1 MFYDLKNKSLKYD
14 DIFLKDVKIQNE
26 EGEIDAQD
34 IYFLSACDN
43 ELLKELGFAKVK
55 EEEAPSFNEKT
66 QTLKQVQNYDE
77 KSNLYIISYEI
88 KEKTLEE
95 LKELKL
101 EELKELKLEELK
113 AIKEEKLLFMPFK
126 NTTFQIDTE
135 AKINISGKVS
145 EIMLA
150 NLNNTP
156 LENIAWI
163 DKDNKIITFNKE
175 EFLEFGVGIAK
186 YTESIIFKNDE
197 LRNKV
202 KNATSLEELNLI
214 AWESE
219 K

>member
-34 IYFLSACDN
+34 TYFLSACDDK
-43 ELLKELGFAKVK
+43 LLKELGFAKVK
-55 EEEAPSFNEKT
+55 EEEIPSFNEKIEELRQI
-66 QTLKQVQNYDE
+66 QTYDE
-77 KSNLYIISYEI
+77 ENNLYIISYEI
-88 KEKTLEE
+88 KEKT
-95 LKELKL
+95 
-101 EELKELKLEELK
+101 LEELK

>member
-1 MFYDLKNKSLKYD
+1 MFYDIENQTLKYD
-14 DIFLKDVKIQNE
+14 NIFYKNVKLQTQ

-34 IYFLSACDN
+34 TYFLSACDDG
-43 ELLKELGFAKVK
+43 LLKELGFAKVQ

-66 QTLKQVQNYDE
+66 QKLNQVQNYDE

-101 EELKELKLEELK
+101 EELK

-126 NTTFQIDTE
+126 NTIFQIDTE

-163 DKDNKIITFNKE
+163 DKDNRIITFSKD
-175 EFLEFGVGIAK
+175 EFLEFGVNIAK

-214 AWESE
+214 TWESE
-219 K
+219 

>member
-1 MFYDLKNKSLKYD
+1 MFYDIENQTLKYD
-14 DIFLKDVKIQNE
+14 DIFYKNVKLQTQ

-34 IYFLSACDN
+34 TYFLSACDDG
-43 ELLKELGFAKVK
+43 LLKELGFAKVQ

-66 QTLKQVQNYDE
+66 QKLNQVQNYDE

-88 KEKTLEE
+88 KEKT
-95 LKELKL
+95 L

-163 DKDNKIITFNKE
+163 DKDNKIITFSKD
-175 EFLEFGVGIAK
+175 EFLEFGVNIAK

-219 K
+219 

>member
-1 MFYDLKNKSLKYD
+1 MFYDIENQTLKYD
-14 DIFLKDVKIQNE
+14 NIFYKNVKLQTQ

-34 IYFLSACDN
+34 TYFLSACDDG
-43 ELLKELGFAKVK
+43 LLKELGFAKVQ

-66 QTLKQVQNYDE
+66 QKLNQVQNYDE

-88 KEKTLEE
+88 KEKT
-95 LKELKL
+95 L

-156 LENIAWI
+156 LENISWI
-163 DKDNKIITFNKE
+163 DKDNRIITFSKD
-175 EFLEFGVGIAK
+175 EFLEFGVNIAK

-219 K
+219 

>member
-1 MFYDLKNKSLKYD
+1 MFYDIENQTLKYD
-14 DIFLKDVKIQNE
+14 NIFYKNVKLQTQ

-66 QTLKQVQNYDE
+66 QKLNQIQNYDE

-88 KEKTLEE
+88 KEKT
-95 LKELKL
+95 L

-163 DKDNKIITFNKE
+163 DKDNRIITFSKD
-175 EFLEFGVGIAK
+175 EFLEFGVNIAK

-219 K
+219 

>member
-1 MFYDLKNKSLKYD
+1 MFYDIENQTLKYD
-14 DIFLKDVKIQNE
+14 NIFYKNVKLQTQ

-34 IYFLSACDN
+34 TYFLSACDDG
-43 ELLKELGFAKVK
+43 LLKELGFAKVK

-66 QTLKQVQNYDE
+66 QKLNQVQNYDE

-88 KEKTLEE
+88 KEKT
-95 LKELKL
+95 
-101 EELKELKLEELK
+101 LEELK

-163 DKDNKIITFNKE
+163 DKDNRIVTFSKD
-175 EFLEFGVGIAK
+175 EFLEFGVNIAK

-219 K
+219 

>member
-1 MFYDLKNKSLKYD
+1 MFYDLKNKNLKYD
-14 DIFLKDVKIQNE
+14 DVFLKDVKIQNE

-34 IYFLSACDN
+34 TYFLSACDDG
-43 ELLKELGFAKVK
+43 LLKELGFAKVK
-55 EEEAPSFNEKT
+55 EEEEAPSFNEKT
-66 QTLKQVQNYDE
+66 QKLNQVQNYDE

-88 KEKTLEE
+88 KEKT
-95 LKELKL
+95 L

-156 LENIAWI
+156 LENISWI
-163 DKDNKIITFNKE
+163 DKDNRIITFSKD
-175 EFLEFGVGIAK
+175 EFLEFGVNIAK

-219 K
+219 

>member
-1 MFYDLKNKSLKYD
+1 
-14 DIFLKDVKIQNE
+14 
-26 EGEIDAQD
+26 
-34 IYFLSACDN
+34 
-43 ELLKELGFAKVK
+43 LLKELGFAKVK
-55 EEEAPSFNEKT
+55 ELKIPSFNEKIEELRQI
-66 QTLKQVQNYDE
+66 QTYDE
-77 KSNLYIISYEI
+77 ENNLYIISYEI
-88 KEKTLEE
+88 KEKA
-95 LKELKL
+95 L

-126 NTTFQIDTE
+126 NTIFQIDTE

-214 AWESE
+214 
-219 K
+219 

>member
-1 MFYDLKNKSLKYD
+1 MFYDIENQTLKYD
-14 DIFLKDVKIQNE
+14 NIFYKNVKLQTQ

-34 IYFLSACDN
+34 TYFLSACDDG
-43 ELLKELGFAKVK
+43 LLKELGFAKVQ

-66 QTLKQVQNYDE
+66 QMLNQVQNYDE

-101 EELKELKLEELK
+101 EELK

-126 NTTFQIDTE
+126 NTIFQIDTE

-156 LENIAWI
+156 LENISWI
-163 DKDNKIITFNKE
+163 DKDNTIITFSKD
-175 EFLEFGVGIAK
+175 EFLEFGVNIAK

-214 AWESE
+214 TWESE
-219 K
+219 

>member
-1 MFYDLKNKSLKYD
+1 MFYDIENQTLKYD
-14 DIFLKDVKIQNE
+14 NIFYKNVKLQTQ

-34 IYFLSACDN
+34 TYFLSACDDK
-43 ELLKELGFAKVK
+43 LLKEFGFAKVK

-66 QTLKQVQNYDE
+66 QMLNQVQNYDE

-88 KEKTLEE
+88 KEKT
-95 LKELKL
+95 L

-156 LENIAWI
+156 LENISWI
-163 DKDNKIITFNKE
+163 DKDNRIITFSKD
-175 EFLEFGVGIAK
+175 EFLEFGVNIAK

>member
-34 IYFLSACDN
+34 TYFLSACDDK
-43 ELLKELGFAKVK
+43 LLKELGFAKVK
-55 EEEAPSFNEKT
+55 EEEIPSFNEKIEELRQI
-66 QTLKQVQNYDE
+66 QTYDE
-77 KSNLYIISYEI
+77 ENNLYIISYEI
-88 KEKTLEE
+88 KEKA
-95 LKELKL
+95 L

-126 NTTFQIDTE
+126 NTIFQIDME

-145 EIMLA
+145 DIMLA

-163 DKDNKIITFNKE
+163 DKDNKITTFNKE

>member
-1 MFYDLKNKSLKYD
+1 MFYDIENQTLKYD
-14 DIFLKDVKIQNE
+14 NIFYKNVKLQTQ

-34 IYFLSACDN
+34 TYFLSACDDG
-43 ELLKELGFAKVK
+43 LLKELGFAKVK

-66 QTLKQVQNYDE
+66 QMLNQVQNYDE

-88 KEKTLEE
+88 KEKT
-95 LKELKL
+95 L

-156 LENIAWI
+156 LENISWI
-163 DKDNKIITFNKE
+163 DKDNRTITFSKD
-175 EFLEFGVGIAK
+175 EFLEFGVNIAK

-214 AWESE
+214 TWESE
-219 K
+219 

>member
-1 MFYDLKNKSLKYD
+1 MFYDIENQTLKYD
-14 DIFLKDVKIQNE
+14 NIFYKNVKLQTQ

-34 IYFLSACDN
+34 TYFLSACDDN
-43 ELLKELGFAKVK
+43 LLKELGFAKVQ

-66 QTLKQVQNYDE
+66 QKLNQVQNYDE

-88 KEKTLEE
+88 KEKT
-95 LKELKL
+95 L

-163 DKDNKIITFNKE
+163 DKDNRIITFSKD
-175 EFLEFGVGIAK
+175 EFLEFGVNIAK

-219 K
+219 

>member
-1 MFYDLKNKSLKYD
+1 MFYNIKNKSLKYD

-34 IYFLSACDN
+34 TYFLSACDDK
-43 ELLKELGFAKVK
+43 LLKELGFAKVK
-55 EEEAPSFNEKT
+55 EEEIPSFNEKIEELRQI
-66 QTLKQVQNYDE
+66 QTYDE
-77 KSNLYIISYEI
+77 ENNLYIISYEI
-88 KEKTLEE
+88 KEKA
-95 LKELKL
+95 L

-156 LENIAWI
+156 LENISWI
-163 DKDNKIITFNKE
+163 DKDNRIVTFGKD
-175 EFLEFGVGIAK
+175 EFLEFGVNIAK
-186 YTESIIFKNDE
+186 YTETIIFKNDE
-197 LRNKV
+197 LRNRV

-214 AWESE
+214 TWENE
-219 K
+219 

>member
-1 MFYDLKNKSLKYD
+1 MFYDIENQTLKYD
-14 DIFLKDVKIQNE
+14 NIFYKNVKLQTQ

-34 IYFLSACDN
+34 TYFLSACDDG
-43 ELLKELGFAKVK
+43 LLKELGFAKVK

-66 QTLKQVQNYDE
+66 QKLNQVQNYDE

-88 KEKTLEE
+88 KEKT
-95 LKELKL
+95 L

-156 LENIAWI
+156 LENISWI
-163 DKDNKIITFNKE
+163 DKDNKIITFNKD
-175 EFLEFGVGIAK
+175 EFLEFGVNIAK

-214 AWESE
+214 TWESE
-219 K
+219 

>member
-1 MFYDLKNKSLKYD
+1 MFYDIENQTLKYD
-14 DIFLKDVKIQNE
+14 NIFYKNVKLQTQ

-34 IYFLSACDN
+34 TYFLSACDDG
-43 ELLKELGFAKVK
+43 LLKELGFAKVK

-66 QTLKQVQNYDE
+66 QKLNQVQNYDE

-88 KEKTLEE
+88 KEKT
-95 LKELKL
+95 L

-156 LENIAWI
+156 LENISWI
-163 DKDNKIITFNKE
+163 DKDNRIITFSKD

-214 AWESE
+214 TWENE
-219 K
+219 

>member
-1 MFYDLKNKSLKYD
+1 MFYDIENQTLKYD
-14 DIFLKDVKIQNE
+14 NIFYKNVKLQTQ

-34 IYFLSACDN
+34 TYFLSACDDG
-43 ELLKELGFAKVK
+43 LLKELGFAKVK
-55 EEEAPSFNEKT
+55 EEEEVPSFDEKT
-66 QTLKQVQNYDE
+66 QTLNQIQTYDE

-88 KEKTLEE
+88 KEKA
-95 LKELKL
+95 L

-126 NTTFQIDTE
+126 NTIFQIDTE

-175 EFLEFGVGIAK
+175 EFLEFGVNIAK

>member
-34 IYFLSACDN
+34 TYFLSACDDK
-43 ELLKELGFAKVK
+43 LLKELGFAKVE
-55 EEEAPSFNEKT
+55 EEEAPSFDEKT

-77 KSNLYIISYEI
+77 ENNLYIVSYEI

-101 EELKELKLEELK
+101 EELKT
-113 AIKEEKLLFMPFK
+113 IKEERLLLMPFK

-163 DKDNKIITFNKE
+163 DKDNKITTFNKE

>member
-1 MFYDLKNKSLKYD
+1 MFYDIENQTLKYD
-14 DIFLKDVKIQNE
+14 NIFYKNVKLQTQ

-34 IYFLSACDN
+34 TYFLSACDDG
-43 ELLKELGFAKVK
+43 LLKELGFAKVK

-66 QTLKQVQNYDE
+66 QKLNQVQNYDE

-88 KEKTLEE
+88 KEKT
-95 LKELKL
+95 L

-163 DKDNKIITFNKE
+163 DKDNRIVTFSKD

-214 AWESE
+214 TWESE
-219 K
+219 

>member
-34 IYFLSACDN
+34 TYFLSACDDN
-43 ELLKELGFAKVK
+43 LLKELGFAKVK
-55 EEEAPSFNEKT
+55 EEEIPSFNEKIEELHQI
-66 QTLKQVQNYDE
+66 QTYDE
-77 KSNLYIISYEI
+77 ENNLYIISYEI
-88 KEKTLEE
+88 KEKA
-95 LKELKL
+95 L

-113 AIKEEKLLFMPFK
+113 ATKEEKLLLMPFK

-163 DKDNKIITFNKE
+163 DKDNKITTFNKE

>member
-34 IYFLSACDN
+34 TYFLSACDDK
-43 ELLKELGFAKVK
+43 LLKELGFAKVK
-55 EEEAPSFNEKT
+55 EEIPSFNEKIEELRQI
-66 QTLKQVQNYDE
+66 QTYDE
-77 KSNLYIISYEI
+77 ENNLYIISYKI
-88 KEKTLEE
+88 KEKA
-95 LKELKL
+95 L

-126 NTTFQIDTE
+126 NTIFQIDTE

-163 DKDNKIITFNKE
+163 DKDNKITTFNKE
-175 EFLEFGVGIAK
+175 EFLEFGVNIAK

>member
-1 MFYDLKNKSLKYD
+1 MFYDIENQTLKYD
-14 DIFLKDVKIQNE
+14 NIFYKNVKLQTQ

-34 IYFLSACDN
+34 TYFLSACDDG
-43 ELLKELGFAKVK
+43 LLKELGFAKVQ

-66 QTLKQVQNYDE
+66 QMLNQVQNYDE

-88 KEKTLEE
+88 KEKT
-95 LKELKL
+95 L

-156 LENIAWI
+156 LENISWI
-163 DKDNKIITFNKE
+163 DKDNRIITFSKD
-175 EFLEFGVGIAK
+175 EFLEFGVNIAK

>member
-1 MFYDLKNKSLKYD
+1 MFYDLKNKNLKYD

-34 IYFLSACDN
+34 TYFLSACDDK
-43 ELLKELGFAKVK
+43 LLKELGFAKVK
-55 EEEAPSFNEKT
+55 EEEIPSFNEKIEELHQI
-66 QTLKQVQNYDE
+66 QTYDE
-77 KSNLYIISYEI
+77 ENNLYIISYEI
-88 KEKTLEE
+88 KEKA
-95 LKELKL
+95 L

-113 AIKEEKLLFMPFK
+113 ATKEEKLLFMPFK
-126 NTTFQIDTE
+126 NTIFQIDTE

-145 EIMLA
+145 EIMLV

-156 LENIAWI
+156 LENISWI
-163 DKDNKIITFNKE
+163 DKDNRIVTFSKD
-175 EFLEFGVGIAK
+175 EFLEFGVNIAK

>member
-1 MFYDLKNKSLKYD
+1 MFYDIENQTLKYD
-14 DIFLKDVKIQNE
+14 NIFYKNVKLQTQ

-34 IYFLSACDN
+34 TYFLSACDDG
-43 ELLKELGFAKVK
+43 LLKELGFAKVQ

-66 QTLKQVQNYDE
+66 QMLNQVQNYDE

-88 KEKTLEE
+88 KEKT
-95 LKELKL
+95 L

-145 EIMLA
+145 KIMLA

-156 LENIAWI
+156 LENISWI
-163 DKDNKIITFNKE
+163 DKDNRIITFSKD
-175 EFLEFGVGIAK
+175 EFLEFGVNIAK

>member
-14 DIFLKDVKIQNE
+14 DIFLKDVTIQNE

-34 IYFLSACDN
+34 TYFLSACDD

-55 EEEAPSFNEKT
+55 EEEAPSFNEKIEELRQI
-66 QTLKQVQNYDE
+66 QTYDE
-77 KSNLYIISYEI
+77 ENNLYIISYEI
-88 KEKTLEE
+88 KEKT
-95 LKELKL
+95 L

-126 NTTFQIDTE
+126 NTAFQIDTE

-156 LENIAWI
+156 LENISWI
-163 DKDNKIITFNKE
+163 DKDNKIITFSKD
-175 EFLEFGVGIAK
+175 EFLEFGVGVAK

-197 LRNKV
+197 LRNRV
-202 KNATSLEELNLI
+202 KNATSLDELNSI
-214 AWESE
+214 TWDD
-219 K
+219 

>member
-34 IYFLSACDN
+34 TYFLSACDDG
-43 ELLKELGFAKVK
+43 LLKELGFAKVK
-55 EEEAPSFNEKT
+55 EEEAPSFDEKT

-77 KSNLYIISYEI
+77 ENNLYIVSYEI

-101 EELKELKLEELK
+101 EELK
-113 AIKEEKLLFMPFK
+113 AIKEEKLLLMPFK

-163 DKDNKIITFNKE
+163 DKDNKITTFNKE

>member
-1 MFYDLKNKSLKYD
+1 MFYDIENQTLKYD
-14 DIFLKDVKIQNE
+14 NIFYKNVKLQTQ

-34 IYFLSACDN
+34 TYFLSACDDG
-43 ELLKELGFAKVK
+43 LLKELGFAKVQ

-66 QTLKQVQNYDE
+66 QKLNQVQNYDE

-88 KEKTLEE
+88 KEKT
-95 LKELKL
+95 L

-163 DKDNKIITFNKE
+163 DKDNKIITFSKD
-175 EFLEFGVGIAK
+175 EFLEFGVNIAK

-202 KNATSLEELNLI
+202 KNATSLKELNLI
-214 AWESE
+214 TWESE
-219 K
+219 

>member
-34 IYFLSACDN
+34 TYFLSACDDK
-43 ELLKELGFAKVK
+43 LLKELGFAKVK
-55 EEEAPSFNEKT
+55 EEIPSFNEKIEELRQI
-66 QTLKQVQNYDE
+66 QTYDE
-77 KSNLYIISYEI
+77 ENNLYIISYKI
-88 KEKTLEE
+88 KEKA
-95 LKELKL
+95 L

-126 NTTFQIDTE
+126 NTIFQIDTE

-163 DKDNKIITFNKE
+163 DKDNKITTFNKE

-214 AWESE
+214 AWENE

>member
-1 MFYDLKNKSLKYD
+1 MFYDIENQTLKYD
-14 DIFLKDVKIQNE
+14 NIFYKNVKLQTQ

-34 IYFLSACDN
+34 TYFLSACDDG
-43 ELLKELGFAKVK
+43 LLKELGFAKVQ

-66 QTLKQVQNYDE
+66 QTLNQVQNYDE

-101 EELKELKLEELK
+101 EELK

-126 NTTFQIDTE
+126 NTIFQIDTE

-156 LENIAWI
+156 LENISWI
-163 DKDNKIITFNKE
+163 DKDNKIITFNKD
-175 EFLEFGVGIAK
+175 EFLEFGVNIAK

>member
-1 MFYDLKNKSLKYD
+1 MFYDIENQTLKYD
-14 DIFLKDVKIQNE
+14 NIFYKNVKLQTQ

-34 IYFLSACDN
+34 TYFLSACDDG
-43 ELLKELGFAKVK
+43 LLKELGFAKVK
-55 EEEAPSFNEKT
+55 EEEVPSFDEKT
-66 QTLKQVQNYDE
+66 QKLNQVQNYDE

-88 KEKTLEE
+88 KEKT
-95 LKELKL
+95 L

-156 LENIAWI
+156 LENISWI
-163 DKDNKIITFNKE
+163 DKDNRIVTFSKD
-175 EFLEFGVGIAK
+175 EFLEFGVNIAK

>member
-34 IYFLSACDN
+34 TYFLSACDDK
-43 ELLKELGFAKVK
+43 LLKELGFAKV
-55 EEEAPSFNEKT
+55 EEEEVPSFDEKT

-77 KSNLYIISYEI
+77 ENNLYIVSYEI
-88 KEKTLEE
+88 KEKT
-95 LKELKL
+95 L

-156 LENIAWI
+156 LENIA
-163 DKDNKIITFNKE
+163 
-175 EFLEFGVGIAK
+175 
-186 YTESIIFKNDE
+186 
-197 LRNKV
+197 
-202 KNATSLEELNLI
+202 
-214 AWESE
+214 
-219 K
+219 

>member
-1 MFYDLKNKSLKYD
+1 MFYDIENQTLKYD
-14 DIFLKDVKIQNE
+14 NIFYKNVKLQTQ

-34 IYFLSACDN
+34 TYFLSACDDG
-43 ELLKELGFAKVK
+43 LLKELGFAKVK

-66 QTLKQVQNYDE
+66 QKLNQVQNYDE

-88 KEKTLEE
+88 KEKT
-95 LKELKL
+95 L

-156 LENIAWI
+156 LENISWI
-163 DKDNKIITFNKE
+163 DKDNRIVTFSKD
-175 EFLEFGVGIAK
+175 EFLEFGVNIAK
-186 YTESIIFKNDE
+186 YTESIIFKNDK

>member
-1 MFYDLKNKSLKYD
+1 MFYDLKNKNLKYD
-14 DIFLKDVKIQNE
+14 DVFLKDVKIQNE

-34 IYFLSACDN
+34 TYFLSACDDG
-43 ELLKELGFAKVK
+43 LLKELGFAKVK

-66 QTLKQVQNYDE
+66 QMLNQVQNYDE

-88 KEKTLEE
+88 KEKT
-95 LKELKL
+95 L

-156 LENIAWI
+156 LENISWI
-163 DKDNKIITFNKE
+163 DKDNRIVTFGKD
-175 EFLEFGVGIAK
+175 EFLEFGVNIAK
-186 YTESIIFKNDE
+186 YTETIIFKNDE
-197 LRNKV
+197 LRNRV

-214 AWESE
+214 TWENE
-219 K
+219 E

>member
-1 MFYDLKNKSLKYD
+1 MFYDIENQTLKYD
-14 DIFLKDVKIQNE
+14 NIFYKNVKLQTQ

-34 IYFLSACDN
+34 TYFLSACDDG
-43 ELLKELGFAKVK
+43 LLKELGFAKVK

-66 QTLKQVQNYDE
+66 QKLNQVQNYDE

-88 KEKTLEE
+88 KEKT
-95 LKELKL
+95 L

-163 DKDNKIITFNKE
+163 DKDNRIITFSKD
-175 EFLEFGVGIAK
+175 EFLEFGVNIAK

-214 AWESE
+214 TWENE
-219 K
+219 

>member
-1 MFYDLKNKSLKYD
+1 MFYDIENQTLKYD
-14 DIFLKDVKIQNE
+14 NIFYKNVKLQTQ

-34 IYFLSACDN
+34 TYFLSACDDG
-43 ELLKELGFAKVK
+43 LLKELGFAKVK

-66 QTLKQVQNYDE
+66 QKLNQVQNYDE
-77 KSNLYIISYEI
+77 ENNLYIISYEI
-88 KEKTLEE
+88 KEKT
-95 LKELKL
+95 L

-126 NTTFQIDTE
+126 NTIFQIDTE

-156 LENIAWI
+156 LENISWI
-163 DKDNKIITFNKE
+163 DKDNKIITFSKD
-175 EFLEFGVGIAK
+175 EFLEFGVNIAK

-219 K
+219 

>member
-1 MFYDLKNKSLKYD
+1 MFYDIENQTLKYD
-14 DIFLKDVKIQNE
+14 NIFYKNVKLQTQ

-34 IYFLSACDN
+34 TYFLSACDDG
-43 ELLKELGFAKVK
+43 LLKELGFAKVK

-66 QTLKQVQNYDE
+66 QKLNQVQNYDE

-88 KEKTLEE
+88 KEKT
-95 LKELKL
+95 L

-156 LENIAWI
+156 LENISWI
-163 DKDNKIITFNKE
+163 DKDNRIITFSKD
-175 EFLEFGVGIAK
+175 EFLEFGVNIAK

-214 AWESE
+214 AW
-219 K
+219 